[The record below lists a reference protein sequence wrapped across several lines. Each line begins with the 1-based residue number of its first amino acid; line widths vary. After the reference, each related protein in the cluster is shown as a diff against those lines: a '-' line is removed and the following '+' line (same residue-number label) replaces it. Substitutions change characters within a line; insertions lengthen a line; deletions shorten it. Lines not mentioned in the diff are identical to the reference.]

1 MVQSLLRFIKKRRF
15 LVWFVSDVS
24 QLSEEAV
31 VEAVLNNGNWDD
43 VQKLI
48 RILGIQKIGRIFRS
62 QVHKKRNNYHPKI
75 ANYFSLYFKK
85 HA

>member
-1 MVQSLLRFIKKRRF
+1 M
-15 LVWFVSDVS
+15 VWFVNDVS

-31 VEAVLNNGNWDD
+31 VEAVLSNGNWDD

-48 RILGIQKIGRIFRS
+48 HILGMQKTGRIFRA
-62 QVHKKRNNYHPKI
+62 QLRKTRNNYHPKI